1 MSIQPLIANSR
12 TTEVDGVATQVIRG
26 YDTNPL
32 NFDPNMEYIIGEL
45 KPASVLLSGAIRRM
59 KEKSEAKAYDEN
71 RDDKID
77 ALYYLLLGFSH
88 HPDQAI
94 RTAALYLLDI
104 FNNYGL
110 EMKVES
116 LTRES
121 SLINSLLAD
130 LGKPKAVSNIALLP
144 QCDTYVAALQ
154 TAQTDFEANRLSYEE
169 AQGEEGTLENAS
181 LLKTQVVELVNKKLV
196 PYLNVMEQINN
207 AAYGTYA
214 RTVAEIIAANNEVVK
229 KRKNKTDVE
238 EEIAP
243 GV

>member
-1 MSIQPLIANSR
+1 MSIQTLIANSR
-12 TTEVDGVATQVIRG
+12 TTEVDGVATQLIRG
-26 YDTNPL
+26 YDGSTL
-32 NFDPNMEYIIGEL
+32 NFDPNMEHIFGEL
-45 KPASVLLSGAIRRM
+45 KPAEVLLNAAIRRM
-59 KEKSEAKAYDEN
+59 KEKSEAKAFDET

-77 ALYYLLLGFSH
+77 AFYYLLLSFSH
-88 HPDQAI
+88 HPNEAI
-94 RTAALYLLDI
+94 QTAALYLLDI

-130 LGKPKAVSNIALLP
+130 LSKPKAVTNIALLP

-154 TAQTDFEANRLSYEE
+154 TAQADFEANRLGFEE
-169 AQGEEGTLENAS
+169 AQAEEGTLENAT
-181 LLKTQVVELVNKKLV
+181 LLKRQVVELVNKKLV
-196 PYLNVMEQINN
+196 PYLNVMEQIND
-207 AAYGTYA
+207 ASYGAYA

-238 EEIAP
+238 EEITP